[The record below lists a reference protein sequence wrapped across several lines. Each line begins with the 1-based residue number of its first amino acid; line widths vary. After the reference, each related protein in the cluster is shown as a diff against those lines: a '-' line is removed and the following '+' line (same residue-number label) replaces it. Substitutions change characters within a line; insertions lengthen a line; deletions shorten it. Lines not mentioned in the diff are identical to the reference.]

1 MHYQTTTF
9 VLWQW
14 CYLDVIETVHLSRQ
28 TVLWSFFPAVFSCHT
43 TEITCMFSLSQ
54 LLSFFITNNQDA
66 DSSIYPFHT
75 VATGTLQFALECIHP
90 ANPNDLCLHI
100 LHCLFDNLLSALT
113 RPWVATI
120 WLIRLT
126 IHQCQFFHTTDTWLW
141 SSFVLIAIPSVE
153 PNLFMI
159 GIFFLVLQL
168 DYQV

>member
-43 TEITCMFSLSQ
+43 IETTCMFSLSQ

-75 VATGTLQFALECIHP
+75 VATGTPQFALGCIHP

-126 IHQCQFFHTTDTWLW
+126 IHQCQFFNTTDYLN
-141 SSFVLIAIPSVE
+141 LIFNCSYSNSIS
-153 PNLFMI
+153 
-159 GIFFLVLQL
+159 
-168 DYQV
+168 